1 MMLRWS
7 AAGPSWWSM
16 VCPRGWNSI
25 SVSAA
30 IVRRSASSRKE
41 KGGVFLSRANVSSV
55 SIGFAAQPV
64 KVRPSTAA
72 EVQGLSDGPLHL
84 IVHEGLDDEIA
95 CARLDGFDGRGQ
107 RRISGDD
114 DHFLGR
120 VFLPVLRQELDA
132 ADAGKNDVRDD
143 EVPHVAGAAA
153 LLLAKDSTLPVSLL
167 KSLLVNNVDILPQ
180 WNGVVMSNGRLNV
193 FKALNA

>member
-132 ADAGKNDVRDD
+132 ADGISVRVPLGFDTPPSMAISGAPAGMPNSWR
-143 EVPHVAGAAA
+143 
-153 LLLAKDSTLPVSLL
+153 TVS
-167 KSLLVNNVDILPQ
+167 P
-180 WNGVVMSNGRLNV
+180 
-193 FKALNA
+193 